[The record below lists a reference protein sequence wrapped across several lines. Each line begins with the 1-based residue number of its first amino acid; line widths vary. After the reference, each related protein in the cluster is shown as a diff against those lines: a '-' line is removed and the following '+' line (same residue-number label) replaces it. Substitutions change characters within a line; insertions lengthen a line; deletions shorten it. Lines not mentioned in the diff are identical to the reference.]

1 MWGSVRPDTWKA
13 VQRARLLELL
23 GDLPDERG
31 PVRTLAAERRPA
43 EGYILERL
51 VLDLNGIEPV
61 PAWFVRPAGA
71 EGKLPVV
78 LFNHSHGGNYHVGKD
93 ELIKGAAYLQTPPF
107 AELLTGLGYAALGID
122 AWGFGERSVRTEAE
136 IFKEMLWTGKVLWGM
151 MVYDGL
157 RAVDYL
163 CTRPDVDPDRI
174 GTLGMSMGGTMAWW
188 LAALDERIRF
198 CVDLCSLADYDTMR
212 ETRAFNHHNF
222 YYFVPGLLKRF
233 TTGSINALIAP
244 RPHLSLAGLRDKL
257 VPAAGLD
264 KLDRELK
271 AVYEAAGAPDNWR
284 LFTCDAGHEETEA
297 MRSEIRAFLTR
308 QLEHGGKAENA
319 DR

>member
-1 MWGSVRPDTWKA
+1 MRPDTWKA

-23 GDLPDERG
+23 GDLPDDKG
-31 PVRTLAAERRPA
+31 PVRTLAAERLPA
-43 EGYILERL
+43 EGYVLERL

-61 PAWFVRPAGA
+61 PAYFVRPEGAAGR
-71 EGKLPVV
+71 LPVV
-78 LFNHSHGGNYHVGKD
+78 VFNHSHGGRYHVGKD
-93 ELIKGAAYLQTPPF
+93 ELIKGADYLQTPPF
-107 AELLTGLGYAALGID
+107 AEVLTGLGYAALCID
-122 AWGFGERSVRTEAE
+122 AWGFGERSGRTEAE
-136 IFKEMLWTGKVLWGM
+136 IFKEMLWTGRVLWGM
-151 MVYDGL
+151 MVYDSL

-233 TTGSINALIAP
+233 TTSSINALIAP
-244 RPHLSLAGLRDKL
+244 RPHLSLAGRHDKL

-264 KLDRELK
+264 KLDRELG
-271 AVYEAAGAPDNWR
+271 AVYDAAGAPGNWR
-284 LFTCDAGHEETEA
+284 LFADDAGHEETEA
-297 MRSEIRAFLTR
+297 MREEIRAFLAR
-308 QLEHGGKAENA
+308 QLEPGGKAENA
-319 DR
+319 GR